1 MGQAKSSE
9 GSPSPQGDR
18 VIIEAPGLAADAQ
31 QVVERLAGQAMGTGP
46 KDVIGTPDLLDQQ
59 FGSSYNPD
67 TVSKQPRSRY
77 LQRAGNN
84 LQSAGN
90 TYSRF

>member
-1 MGQAKSSE
+1 MAYIGNDLEVAFQSYLIIDDISGDFD
-9 GSPSPQGDR
+9 GSQTSFTLNVNGAVPVPFP
-18 VIIEAPGLAADAQ
+18 INP
-31 QVVERLAGQAMGTGP
+31 
-46 KDVIGTPDLLDQQ
+46 QQ

>member
-31 QVVERLAGQAMGTGP
+31 QVVERLAGQAIGTGP
-46 KDVIGTPDLLDQQ
+46 KDVIGNPDLLDQQ
-59 FGSSYNPD
+59 FGSSYKPD
-67 TVSKQPRSRY
+67 RVSKQPRSRY

-84 LQSAGN
+84 LSSAGN